1 MSASDGPPEEADSVS
16 ADSAESPPEAPSKKR
31 WGRRVVTVVVLLA
44 VGLAGVAVTLVRT
57 GRGQRIALEM
67 VLDRAR
73 TSLSGDLVVGGIR
86 SGNLLTGATISD
98 LQLDAE
104 GGRPFLWADSVRIRF
119 SPFDIYNLQSIA
131 SLTVWGLDLEIS
143 RYPSEQIS
151 NIQRVIKARV
161 DPVVEEGADGANGVV
176 AKEPLAFLALDRLDV
191 RSGTVRF
198 LTPAENG
205 ANSPTVPSPDGNGRL
220 RQMVFEQ
227 IELELSD
234 GVIDSSNPAQL
245 FVGRLASLSLDA
257 TVVDEPFRLE
267 EGSGDIVYGSAGIS
281 VSDARLG
288 LPGSVLQGDLSAG
301 PRSPDGPWSLAVT
314 LSTDGAGDLE
324 DLKMLD
330 DRIPPGSFRGAARIS
345 VAGSTEVFLDE
356 VEIELEGS
364 SLTVA
369 GLVELGDEISFDSLD
384 VTASPLALD
393 QLEPWMGRELPFAG
407 WLSGEARFSGTL
419 TDLATS
425 GRVTL
430 VPTGY
435 GGAPTTADFSGT
447 LHGGADPGATT
458 FQARLE
464 PLNYQLLDV
473 VAPDFPLGGSGSLVF
488 EVSGRADEGL
498 QFVADVSHQGDSL
511 LTSRARVS
519 GALRRTETGD
529 WIADVQADLAPL
541 SLRIL
546 GSLQPDLALGGELT
560 GRLQGVGRLRD
571 LQVSGDFEA
580 EGGRVTLDGVAD
592 MRRFGSFY
600 RFDASAESVP
610 LDRFSAR
617 LPAGSLWNGSLSVEG
632 RGIRVES
639 MDAAATLF
647 ASRSRI
653 GALHVDT
660 VTAHLRA
667 SAGIMTV
674 DSLDAIVG
682 GVVVSGDG
690 RLGMAVPLDGEAM
703 LTFSTDSL
711 GGLRPL
717 LLGDTVIAKDTLS
730 VLESARL
737 TFEGVDVAALPDTA
751 DVRMYGS
758 VDGSIRLVGSVD
770 ALDVELDMEVRGAVY
785 GHNRVD
791 SASVHMTADELP
803 DFSGD
808 WDVLLDA
815 FGVEYQ
821 GRSFERTHLDADMT
835 LQQGRAVLEVERGL
849 GERLDASGQFEL
861 DSLGGSVQVDEATA
875 TLDSLVYT
883 LAEPSRVAWDR
894 RSVSIEGIEVR
905 RDDHDHMSITAAGTL
920 SRSDSSDFDLVVEGL
935 HIERVA
941 RVLELEEV
949 AVSGHLDLT
958 LSVRGPA
965 DAPVIEADF
974 ALEEPSLADVLLTR
988 VAGELEYRGKEAG
1001 ISLEAWQG
1009 EKRVLRAV
1017 GPVPVDLSLAEVE
1030 NRRIARPM
1038 DVLVVADSLD
1048 AAVALAYFGTLE
1060 DVVGTV
1066 AGEVLV
1072 RGTPEAPE
1080 PDGVMTLSTGGWSIE
1095 VLGVRHSDVDG
1106 TVTLNPDRTAEVD
1119 LALVATGRA
1128 EVTGTLIL
1136 DPISDPGL
1144 DLQFTLQGFQSV
1156 QRRDVE
1162 SRVSGS
1168 LSLGGRYTRPFV
1180 QGELTVDEAAIFVDE
1195 FVRNAEIMDLSN
1207 PSLFGA
1213 DTTVFLTQPLL
1224 RDLSFLD
1231 NLRAEVTL
1239 AVPRDTWLRSSE
1251 MDVEI
1256 GGELDVRYSRRD
1268 RDLVMIGELQALRGS
1283 YAVLGRRFEVAGG
1296 TVAFPGTP
1304 GMNPALDLQAVSRIR
1319 RLEGDPLE
1327 VNANVG
1333 GTLTLP
1339 LVSLSTE
1346 EAGLVQS
1353 DLVSYLVFGRSSA
1366 ELASGQ
1372 QAFLEGAAGSVMT
1385 LVSGAVVSQ
1394 IGAALAQGIGVDYL
1408 SITQAGDLALASGL
1422 TNSLANAQVEIG
1434 QYVGPDTFIV
1444 IVFRPLSGQAA
1455 GGSFLGGARIEWSLS
1470 DDYTVEGFIEDRFLR
1485 SGSLGLG
1492 RFGAPPPKVWGVF
1505 IYRETGR

>member
-1 MSASDGPPEEADSVS
+1 MANTS
-16 ADSAESPPEAPSKKR
+16 
-31 WGRRVVTVVVLLA
+31 WGRRILAVVVLL
-44 VGLAGVAVTLVRT
+44 VLVLLGVTVTLVKT
-57 GRGQRIALEM
+57 GRGQSIALEL

-73 TSLSGDLVVGGIR
+73 TSLAGDLVVDGIR
-86 SGNLLTGATISD
+86 SGNLLTGATMTG

-104 GGRPFLWADSVRIRF
+104 DARAFLRADSVQIRF
-119 SPFDIYNLQSIA
+119 SPFEIYDLQRIS

-161 DPVVEEGADGANGVV
+161 DPVVADGAE
-176 AKEPLAFLALDRLDV
+176 AEEPLAFLAVNRLEV
-191 RSGTVRF
+191 RGGTVRL
-198 LTPAENG
+198 LTPAG
-205 ANSPTVPSPDGNGRL
+205 DDIASPTVRSPDGDGRL
-220 RQMVFEQ
+220 RRLVFEQ
-227 IELELSD
+227 IDLEIED
-234 GVIDSSNPAQL
+234 GVIDSFNPAQL
-245 FVGRLASLSLDA
+245 FVGRLVALSMDAS
-257 TVVDEPFRLE
+257 VVDEPLRLE
-267 EGSGDIVYGSAGIS
+267 EASGEIVYGSEGIS
-281 VSDARLG
+281 VSEARFR
-288 LPGSVLQGDLSAG
+288 LPGSVLQGEISAG
-301 PRSPDGPWSLAVT
+301 PSEPDGPWSLAAT
-314 LSTDGAGDLE
+314 LRTEEDGDLG
-324 DLKMLD
+324 DLKLLD

-345 VAGSTEVFLDE
+345 IAGSTEVLLSE
-356 VEIELEGS
+356 VGIDLEAS
-364 SLTVA
+364 SVTVT
-369 GLVELGDEISFDSLD
+369 GRVVFGEQLSFDSLD

-393 QLEPWMGRELPFAG
+393 RLEPWIGRELPLAG
-407 WLSGEARFSGTL
+407 WLSGEARLSGTL
-419 TDLATS
+419 TDVVTS
-425 GRVTL
+425 GRMTL
-430 VPTGY
+430 VPIGY
-435 GGAPTTADFSGT
+435 GGAPMTADFSGT
-447 LHGGADPGATT
+447 LHGGGNPGATS

-464 PLNYQLLDV
+464 PLNYQLLNA
-473 VAPDFPLGGSGSLVF
+473 VAPDMPLRGSGSLTF

-498 QFVADVSHQGDSL
+498 QFVGDATHQGDSL
-511 LTSRARVS
+511 LTSRARAS
-519 GALRRTETGD
+519 GVLRRTEIGQ

-546 GSLQPDLALGGELT
+546 GQLLPDLGLGGELI
-560 GRLQGVGRLRD
+560 GRVRGVGRLRD
-571 LQVSGDFEA
+571 LQVSSDFDA
-580 EGGRVTLDGVAD
+580 AGGRITLDGVAD

-610 LDRFSAR
+610 LDHFSAW
-617 LPAGSLWNGSLSVEG
+617 LPGGSLWNGTLSVEG
-632 RGIRVES
+632 RGVRVDS

-647 ASRSRI
+647 VSRSRI

-660 VTAHLRA
+660 VTAYLRA
-667 SAGIMTV
+667 SAGILTV
-674 DSLDAIVG
+674 DSLDAVLG

-690 RLGMAVPLDGEAM
+690 RLGMAAPLDGEAM

-711 GGLRPL
+711 AGLRPL

-730 VLESARL
+730 ALEAGLL
-737 TFEGVDVAALPDTA
+737 TFEGVDVEALPDTA

-758 VDGSIRLVGSVD
+758 AEGVIRLVGSVD
-770 ALDVELDMEVRGAVY
+770 ALDVELDMDLRGAVY

-791 SASVHMTADELP
+791 SASVHMTADGLP

-821 GRSFERTHLDADMT
+821 GRSFERAHVDADMT
-835 LQQGRAVLEVERGL
+835 QRQGRAVLEVERGP
-849 GERLDASGQFEL
+849 GERLDASGQFDF
-861 DSLGGSVQVDEATA
+861 DSLGGSIRLDEATA

-883 LAEPSRVAWDR
+883 LAEPSRVTWDE
-894 RSVSIEGIEVR
+894 RSVTIDGLEVR
-905 RDDHDHMSITAAGTL
+905 RDDHDHMRVTAAGRL
-920 SRSDSSDFDLVVEGL
+920 SRSDVSDFDLVLEGL
-935 HIERVA
+935 HLERVA
-941 RVLELEEV
+941 RVLELDDI

-958 LSVRGPA
+958 LSVKGPA
-965 DAPVIEADF
+965 DDSVIEGSF
-974 ALEEPSLADVLLTR
+974 ALEEPTLAEVLLTR
-988 VAGELEYRGKEAG
+988 VAGELEYRDKEAG
-1001 ISLEAWQG
+1001 VRVEAWQG
-1009 EKRVLRAV
+1009 ERRVLSVV
-1017 GPVPVDLSLAEVE
+1017 GPVPIDLSLSEV
-1030 NRRIARPM
+1030 RGRQIAQPM
-1038 DVLVVADSLD
+1038 DLVIVANSLD

-1066 AGEVLV
+1066 SGEVLL
-1072 RGTPEAPE
+1072 RGTSEAPE

-1119 LALVATGRA
+1119 LSLNATGRA
-1128 EVTGTLIL
+1128 EVTGIVIL

-1144 DLQFTLQGFQSV
+1144 DLQLTLEGFQSV
-1156 QRRDVE
+1156 QWRDIE
-1162 SRVSGS
+1162 SRVSGE
-1168 LSLGGRYTRPFV
+1168 LTLGGRYSRPFV
-1180 QGELTVDEAAIFVDE
+1180 QGNLIVDEAAIFVDE

-1213 DTTVFLTQPLL
+1213 DTTVFLTQPLMRNL
-1224 RDLSFLD
+1224 PFLD
-1231 NLRAEVTL
+1231 NLRAEVML

-1256 GGELDVRYSRRD
+1256 GGELEVRYSRRN
-1268 RDLVMIGELQALRGS
+1268 RDLVLLGELQALRGS
-1283 YAVLGRRFEVAGG
+1283 YAVLGRRFEVGGG
-1296 TVAFPGTP
+1296 TVAFPGTS
-1304 GMNPALDLQAVSRIR
+1304 GMNPALELQAVSRIR
-1319 RLEGDPLE
+1319 RIQGDPLV

-1333 GTLTLP
+1333 GTLALP
-1339 LVSLSTE
+1339 LVTLSTE

-1444 IVFRPLSGQAA
+1444 IVFRPLSGQTA

-1485 SGSLGLG
+1485 SGSLGLS

-1505 IYRETGR
+1505 IFRELSR